1 MRLTKHTDY
10 AFRVLIYLASMP
22 EDRLSTVQ
30 EIAEKF
36 DVSRSHIMKVVH
48 KLAGAGLIHASRGQN
63 GGIKL
68 GRPKESVDL
77 RAVVE
82 LMEATLMPVNCEDPV
97 CIIKKNC
104 TLKNILYQAQ
114 QQFLEHV
121 EQYTLADLAE
131 PTVAIAS
138 LLNKGKRGR
147 AAAG

>member
-36 DVSRSHIMKVVH
+36 DVSRSHIMKIVH
-48 KLAGAGLIHASRGQN
+48 KLAGAGLIHASRGQH

-68 GRPKESVDL
+68 GQPKEAIDL
-77 RAVVE
+77 RTVIE
-82 LMEATLMPVNCEDPV
+82 LMEATLSPVNCDEPE

-104 TLKNILYQAQ
+104 ILKNILFEAQ
-114 QQFLEHV
+114 RQFLEHV
-121 EQYTLADLAE
+121 ERYTLADLAE
-131 PTVAIAS
+131 PTVSIVS
-138 LLNKGKRGR
+138 LLNKRKRS
-147 AAAG
+147 